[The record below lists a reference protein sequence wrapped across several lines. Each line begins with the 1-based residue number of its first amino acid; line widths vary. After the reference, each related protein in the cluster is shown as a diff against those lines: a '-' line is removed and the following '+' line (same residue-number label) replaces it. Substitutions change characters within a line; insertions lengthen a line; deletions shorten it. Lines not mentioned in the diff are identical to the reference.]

1 MHAIPNI
8 FKEEKKHP
16 GQVLT
21 SVTAEPKG
29 LRVPCLAHFTPLL
42 KPAVLPSNKERNFP
56 VDVFFFQRT
65 AQQDELSLYSLPFK
79 NPVTTNTGCNPY
91 LPWFNDK
98 SFGSRVCDIIL
109 GG

>member
-1 MHAIPNI
+1 MHAIPNV

-42 KPAVLPSNKERNFP
+42 KPAVLPSNKER
-56 VDVFFFQRT
+56 FFQSMCSSFR
-65 AQQDELSLYSLPFK
+65 ELHSKMNCLYILCPLKIPLLPTQGLQ
-79 NPVTTNTGCNPY
+79 PIPSMV
-91 LPWFNDK
+91 
-98 SFGSRVCDIIL
+98 
-109 GG
+109 

>member
-56 VDVFFFQRT
+56 VDGLFFQRT

-79 NPVTTNTGCNPY
+79 NPVTTNTGAATHTFHGLMIKALDPGC
-91 LPWFNDK
+91 
-98 SFGSRVCDIIL
+98 VIL
-109 GG
+109 F